1 MNKFKSLFKK
11 YINDYKLVPEFST
24 IIIAFTL
31 MVIAIICFFGL
42 TEELSDNDLKPYD
55 DFVVQHVIAFRGNL
69 LTEFMKSITF
79 IGNLI
84 GYLLI
89 IPILTVFFIIRKNWR
104 LSLEITIVLLLS
116 SGLNIFLKNFIGRER
131 PPEIGRLV
139 FADFY
144 SFPSGH
150 AMSAITFYG
159 FIVYLCFILIKKVW
173 LKYVIVFLCISITIL
188 IGLSRI
194 YLGVHYP
201 SDILAGYIAGL
212 AWLMFCIIVL
222 NVITLSK
229 LKLTEANILK

>member
-1 MNKFKSLFKK
+1 MNKFKSLFKQ

-24 IIIAFTL
+24 LIIAFVL
-31 MVIAIICFFGL
+31 MVIAVFCFFGL
-42 TEELSDNDLKPYD
+42 TEELSDNELKVYD
-55 DFVVQHVIAFRGNL
+55 DFIIRHIIAFRSDFF
-69 LTEFMKSITF
+69 TDFMKSMTL

-84 GYLLI
+84 GYVLI
-89 IPILTVFFIIRKNWR
+89 IPILTIFFIIRKNWR

-116 SGLNIFLKNFIGRER
+116 SGLNIILKNSIGRER
-131 PPEIGRLV
+131 PPEIDRLV

-159 FIVYLCFILIKKVW
+159 FIIYLCFILIKKAW
-173 LKYVIVFLCISITIL
+173 LKYIIILLCITITIL
-188 IGLSRI
+188 IGVSRV

-212 AWLMFCIIVL
+212 AWLMFCIIIL
-222 NVITLSK
+222 NLITLSK
-229 LKLTEANILK
+229 LKLKESHI